1 MKTRLIKKI
10 FYETY
15 EFRWIKK
22 LKKFIKQ
29 DKKNWLNLRSFQTQ
43 ANKDSI
49 KRKLYLKEIK
59 RIEKFWKQ
67 NKNIDIKNIPF

>member
-10 FYETY
+10 FRETY

-22 LKKFIKQ
+22 LKKLIKK

-43 ANKDSI
+43 SNKDSV

-59 RIEKFWKQ
+59 RIEKFRKQ
-67 NKNIDIKNIPF
+67 NKNLDIKNIPF